1 MTGKTKLKSALDQ
14 LTRSGALVKIVYLA
28 DAVSVT
34 VKARDGQKHGFVASG
49 KGRKKRRYR
58 QKADGHKSEALRA
71 ASPALLVC
79 DCARKSHAT
88 GSRRV
93 IANSL
98 RPIPLP

>member
-49 KGRKKRRYR
+49 KGRKKGAIAKRLMDI
-58 QKADGHKSEALRA
+58 KARLYVPRHQH
-71 ASPALLVC
+71 C
-79 DCARKSHAT
+79 WC
-88 GSRRV
+88 V
-93 IANSL
+93 IA
-98 RPIPLP
+98 PGKVTPPEAEG